1 MKKIIFLCFLLIG
14 LASVAQYNPDAPW
27 MQSLQS
33 KNGNATMKEMKDAF
47 DQYWLHHDRSIKGS
61 GYKPFMRWVN
71 NQESQLHDDGTV
83 LESNELLAIYNQKKQ
98 GQTNRSVATT
108 SNWQPVFGT
117 LPYINSGS
125 WSSGQGRIQAVT
137 VDPNNASIIYA
148 GTPAGGVWKSTNAG
162 TSFVQLF
169 DEFPQI
175 GVSGIAVD
183 PNNSN
188 IVYIVTGD
196 RDHSDTTFIGVYKS
210 INGGATWTTTGTI
223 SGGSRAS
230 DIYVNPLDS
239 NMVWVATSNGLYKS
253 VNAGTSWI
261 RTLTGNIK
269 DIKIKPT
276 DPTVVY
282 AVSSSVFYRS
292 TDSGATFTAITA
304 GLPASSGR
312 LVIDVTPA
320 DPNYV
325 YILSAGIYPDY
336 DYQGIYK
343 STDSGLNFTVTGNTT
358 DILESNQAWY
368 DLALAVSTTN
378 AEEIYTGCLN
388 VWKSTN
394 GGTSFTKMNNWSSPS
409 AVSYTHA
416 DIHILRF
423 FGTKL
428 YCGSDGGIY
437 VSSNGGTNFTDL
449 TKTIQNG
456 IIYKLAV
463 AKQTSSKMMTGHQD
477 NGGHAFNANQWKN
490 YYGADGMDVAISPL
504 NENLSYGFIQY
515 GGSLYKSTNAGTSSG
530 VSIADAPTAETGTN
544 DDGGCWVTPLE
555 INSLGE
561 LFAGYSRLY
570 KSTGG
575 AWVQQSVS
583 TIGTGNLI
591 LIAIDPS
598 NDNIM
603 YVSNENRS
611 ELYKSTDKG
620 INFTLVYTAP
630 TTISNICIHST
641 DSNIIYLLTAGTSG
655 QALKSI
661 DGGTTFSNIATG
673 LPSIGKFCIKHQAG
687 NANNPLFIGTNLGVY
702 YKDDT
707 TASWTAFDTNLP
719 NVKVTDLEINYV
731 DNNITASTFG
741 RGVWQSPLP
750 TPLGTKE
757 FQLQNIGIYPNPSSG
772 IFSIQLGQIIPKNI
786 EIFDLTGKTIYAK
799 NEFDKNKEIVLNLS
813 SISNGIYFIKIAT
826 DTQSLVKKIIKN

>member
-1 MKKIIFLCFLLIG
+1 MRKIIFLCFLL
-14 LASVAQYNPDAPW
+14 ASLTSLAQYNPDAPW

-47 DQYWLHHDRSIKGS
+47 NEYWLHHDRNIKGS

-71 NQESQLHDDGTV
+71 NQESQLHDDGTI
-83 LESNELLAIYNQKKQ
+83 LTNEELLQIYNTKKQ
-98 GQTNRSVATT
+98 SQSNRSITAT

-125 WSSGQGRIQAVT
+125 WSSGQGRVQAVA
-137 VDPNNASIIYA
+137 VDPNNANIIYA
-148 GTPAGGVWKSTNAG
+148 GTPAGGVWKSTNGG
-162 TSFVQLF
+162 TSFIPLF
-169 DEFPQI
+169 DEFSQI

-196 RDHSDTTFIGVYKS
+196 RDHSDTSFVGVYKS
-210 INGGATWTTTGTI
+210 INGGTTWNTTGTI
-223 SGGSRAS
+223 SGVSRAS
-230 DIYVNPLDS
+230 DIYVNPSDS
-239 NMVWVATSNGLYKS
+239 NMVWVATSAGLYKS
-253 VNAGTSWI
+253 VNAGTSWT

-276 DPTVVY
+276 DPTIVY
-282 AVSSSVFYRS
+282 AVSATAFYRS
-292 TDSGATFTAITA
+292 SDSGSTFTTITS

-320 DPNYV
+320 DPNYIYV
-325 YILSAGIYPDY
+325 LSATTGNG
-336 DYQGIYK
+336 YQGIYK
-343 STDSGLNFTVTGNTT
+343 SIDSGLNFTVTTNTT
-358 DILESNQAWY
+358 NVLESTQAWY

-394 GGTSFTKMNNWSSPS
+394 GGTSFVKMNNWSSPS
-409 AVSYTHA
+409 AISYTHA

-428 YCGSDGGIY
+428 FCGSDGGIY
-437 VSSNGGTNFTDL
+437 VSSNGATNFTDL

-504 NENLSYGFIQY
+504 NQDLSYGFIQY

-530 VSIADAPTAETGTN
+530 GFVAGAPVAETGTN
-544 DDGGCWVTPLE
+544 DDGGNWVTPLE

-561 LFAGYSRLY
+561 LFAGYSMLY
-570 KSTGG
+570 KLVGST
-575 AWVQQSVS
+575 WTQQSVS
-583 TIGTGNLI
+583 TIGTGDIDLI
-591 LIAIDPS
+591 TIDPS
-598 NDNIM
+598 NDNNM
-603 YVSNENRS
+603 YVANGSQ
-611 ELYKSTDKG
+611 LYKSTDKG
-620 INFTLVYTAP
+620 INFALVYTAS
-630 TTISNICIHST
+630 TTISDVCVHS
-641 DSNIIYLLTAGTSG
+641 SNSSIVYLLTAGTSG

-673 LPSIGKFCIKHQAG
+673 LPSIGKFCIKHQAL
-687 NANNPLFIGTNLGVY
+687 NANNPLYVGTNLGVY

-707 TASWTAFDTNLP
+707 TATWTAFDTNLP

-750 TPLGTKE
+750 TILGTEE
-757 FQLQNIGIYPNPSSG
+757 FKLQNIGIYPNPSNG
-772 IFSIQLGQIIPKNI
+772 IFLVQLGEFIPRKI
-786 EIFDLTGKTIYAK
+786 EIIDLTGKLIYTQ
-799 NEFDKNKEIVLNLS
+799 NEFDNNKEVTLNLS
-813 SISNGIYFIKIAT
+813 SISSGIYFIKIAT
-826 DTQSLVKKIIKN
+826 DNQNLTRKIIKN

>member
-1 MKKIIFLCFLLIG
+1 MRKIIFLCFLFANLS
-14 LASVAQYNPDAPW
+14 AFAQYNSDAPW

-33 KNGNATMKEMKDAF
+33 KNGNATMTEMKNAF
-47 DQYWLHHDRSIKGS
+47 DEYWLHHDRDIKGS

-71 NQESQLHDDGTV
+71 HQENQLHDDGTI
-83 LESNELLAIYNQKKQ
+83 LTNEELLEIYNTKKQ
-98 GQTNRSVATT
+98 SQSNRSVTAT
-108 SNWQPVFGT
+108 SNWQPVLGT

-125 WSSGQGRIQAVT
+125 WSSGQGRVQAVA

-162 TSFVQLF
+162 TTFVPLF

-175 GVSGIAVD
+175 GVSGIAID

-188 IVYIVTGD
+188 IIYIATGD
-196 RDHSDTTFIGVYKS
+196 RDHSDTNFVGVYKS
-210 INGGATWTTTGTI
+210 IDGGTTWNVTGTI
-223 SGGSRAS
+223 SGASRAS
-230 DIYVNPLDS
+230 DLYVNPSNS
-239 NMVWVATSNGLYKS
+239 NMVWVATSAGLYKS
-253 VNAGTSWI
+253 VNAGTSWT

-276 DPTVVY
+276 DPTIVY
-282 AVSSSVFYRS
+282 AVSASTFYRS
-292 TDSGATFTAITA
+292 TDSGSTFTTITS

-320 DPNYV
+320 DPNYIYV
-325 YILSAGIYPDY
+325 LSATTGNG
-336 DYQGIYK
+336 YQGIYK
-343 STDSGLNFTVTGNTT
+343 STDSGLNFAITANVTNV
-358 DILESNQAWY
+358 LESTQAWY

-388 VWKSTN
+388 VWKSIN

-409 AVSYTHA
+409 AAAYTHA

-437 VSSNGGTNFTDL
+437 VSSNGGTIFTDL

-463 AKQTSSKMMTGHQD
+463 AKQTSSKMITGHQD
-477 NGGHAFNANQWKN
+477 NGGHAFNTNQWKN

-504 NENLSYGFIQY
+504 NQDLSYGFIQY

-530 VSIADAPTAETGTN
+530 GSVAGAPAAETGSG
-544 DDGGCWVTPLE
+544 DSGGNWVTPLD

-575 AWVQQSVS
+575 AWAQQSVS
-583 TIGTGNLI
+583 TIGTGDI
-591 LIAIDPS
+591 DLIAIDPS
-598 NDNIM
+598 NDNNM
-603 YVSNENRS
+603 YVVNGSQ
-611 ELYKSTDKG
+611 LYKSTDKG
-620 INFTLVYTAP
+620 INFVLAYTAA
-630 TTISNICIHST
+630 TTISDISVHS
-641 DSNIIYLLTAGTSG
+641 SNSSIIYLLTAGTSG
-655 QALKSI
+655 QALKST
-661 DGGTTFSNIATG
+661 DSGTTFLNIATG

-687 NANNPLFIGTNLGVY
+687 NANNPLFVGTNLGVY

-707 TASWTAFDTNLP
+707 TTTWTAFDTNLP

-731 DNNITASTFG
+731 DNNITAATFG

-750 TPLGTKE
+750 TVLGTDE
-757 FQLQNIGIYPNPSSG
+757 FQLQNIGIYPNPSNG
-772 IFSIQLGQIIPKNI
+772 IFSIKLGEFIPKSI
-786 EIFDLTGKTIYAK
+786 EITDLTGKIIYTQK
-799 NEFDKNKEIVLNLS
+799 GFENNNEIVLNLS

-826 DTQSLVKKIIKN
+826 DSQSLTRKIIKN

>member
-1 MKKIIFLCFLLIG
+1 MRKIIFLCCLVTSLT
-14 LASVAQYNPDAPW
+14 SSAQYNPDAPW
-27 MQSLQS
+27 MLNLGL
-33 KNGNATMKEMKDAF
+33 KNGNATMTEMKNAF
-47 DQYWLHHDRSIKGS
+47 DEYWLYHDRNIKGS
-61 GYKPFMRWVN
+61 GYNPFMRWVYDKEN
-71 NQESQLHDDGTV
+71 QLHDDGTL
-83 LESNELLAIYNQKKQ
+83 LESEELLTIYNQKKQ
-98 GQTNRSVATT
+98 SQANKSVTAI

-125 WSSGQGRIQAVT
+125 WSSGQGRIQAVA
-137 VDPNNASIIYA
+137 VDPNNANVLYV

-162 TSFVQLF
+162 TSFVPLF

-175 GVSGIAVD
+175 GVSGIAID

-196 RDHSDTTFIGVYKS
+196 RDSSGSTFVGVYKS
-210 INGGATWTTTGTI
+210 SDAGATWTVTGTI
-223 SGGSRAS
+223 SGGSKAS
-230 DIYVNPLDS
+230 DIYVNPSDS
-239 NMVWVATSNGLYKS
+239 NMLWVATSNGLYKTL
-253 VNAGTSWI
+253 NAGTSWT
-261 RTLTGNIK
+261 RTLTGNIR
-269 DIKIKPT
+269 DLKIKPT

-282 AVSSSVFYRS
+282 AVSSSVFYKS

-304 GLPASSGR
+304 GLPSSSGR

-325 YILSAGIYPDY
+325 YVFSVTTANT
-336 DYQGIYK
+336 YQGIYK
-343 STDSGLNFTVTGNTT
+343 SVDSGTTFAITANVTNV
-358 DILESNQAWY
+358 LESTQAYY

-394 GGTSFTKMNNWSSPS
+394 GGTSFTKMNSWSSPS
-409 AVSYTHA
+409 AMAYTHA

-456 IIYKLAV
+456 TIYKLAV

-477 NGGHAFNANQWKN
+477 NGGHAFNTNQWKN
-490 YYGADGMDVAISPL
+490 YYGADGMDVAINPL
-504 NENLSYGFIQY
+504 NQNLSYGFIQY

-530 VSIADAPTAETGTN
+530 GSVGAPAAETGTN
-544 DDGGCWVTPLE
+544 DSGGNWVTPLE

-561 LFAGYSRLY
+561 LFAGYSMLY

-575 AWVQQSVS
+575 AWTQQSTS
-583 TIGTGNLI
+583 TIGTGDI
-591 LIAIDPS
+591 DLIAIDPS
-598 NDNIM
+598 NDNNM
-603 YVSNENRS
+603 YVTNGSQ
-611 ELYKSTDKG
+611 LYKSTDKG
-620 INFTLVYTAP
+620 INFNLVYTA
-630 TTISNICIHST
+630 TATISNLCVHSS
-641 DSNIIYLLTAGTSG
+641 DSSIVYLLTSGTSG
-655 QALKSI
+655 QALKST
-661 DGGTTFSNIATG
+661 DGGSNFANIASG

-687 NANNPLFIGTNLGVY
+687 NVNNPLYVGTNLGVY

-707 TASWTAFDTNLP
+707 TATWTAFDTNLP
-719 NVKVTDLEINYV
+719 NVKVTDLEINYI

-741 RGVWQSPLP
+741 RGVWQSPLA
-750 TPLGTKE
+750 TTLGTND
-757 FQLQNIGIYPNPSSG
+757 FQLQNIGIYPNPSKG
-772 IFSIQLGQIIPKNI
+772 IFSIQLGDVIPKNI
-786 EIFDLTGKTIYAK
+786 EIFDLTSKTIYTQNK
-799 NEFDKNKEIVLNLS
+799 FDNDKEIIINLS
-813 SISNGIYFIKIAT
+813 SIANGIYFVKIAT
-826 DTQSLVKKIIKN
+826 ESQSITRKIIKD